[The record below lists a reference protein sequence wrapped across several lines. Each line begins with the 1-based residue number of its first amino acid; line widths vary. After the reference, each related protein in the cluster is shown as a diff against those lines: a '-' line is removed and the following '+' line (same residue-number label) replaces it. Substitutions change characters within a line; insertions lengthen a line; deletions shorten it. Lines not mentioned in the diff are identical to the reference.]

1 MKNLFKFLTVL
12 TILSGS
18 AASAQIGVGTT
29 TPDASAVL
37 DVASTT
43 KGLLAP
49 RHTTTTRN
57 AIVTPANGLLIYNT
71 TTNQLET
78 NNGTTVAPVWTAVG
92 ASNSTLYNANGTTT
106 AARTVTLGANPLS
119 FTSSATNGFSVDG
132 TTFSVDAV
140 TNRIG
145 IGTATP
151 GTALDVIGE
160 AKATRLLAYGPG
172 NLSSNTAIGSLS
184 LNSNTTGADNI
195 AIGANSLSSN
205 TTGGQN
211 TAVGSSLA
219 VNTTGNYNTSLGALS
234 LNNSTIGSKNTAIGR
249 FAGNSITT
257 GSNNLVLG
265 TSGTGITTGSGNV
278 VIGNDISGLSSTLTN
293 NIVIADGAGNR
304 RINVDGSGNVGIA
317 NAAPTE
323 KLDVTG
329 NVKFSGALM
338 PNNTAGTAGQ
348 VLTSAGAGSVP
359 TWTTVAAGTTYTAG
373 SGLTLTGSAF
383 SANDAT
389 TLAKGTVQ
397 LAGDLSGTS
406 ALPTIATDAVTSA
419 KILDATVA
427 NADLA
432 AGAGGIY
439 KGSGSLAAATTIT
452 GAANTLAIT
461 STATNGFSVDGT
473 TLSVDAANNRVG
485 IGTSSPSQKL
495 VVAGDQTGTGT
506 GAPATTG
513 STSTA
518 LFRLRSNTTGGE
530 VLDMGSNII
539 NAANS
544 YSWIQATN
552 SDDLTLKYKL
562 ALNPNGGNVGIGTAA
577 PQSALHVNEP
587 SDNTQ
592 LVISRFLQP
601 SMPNGSSLY
610 QKMGYADDGSRGVVD
625 LAFVKNA
632 SSLLNQFS
640 IGFSGFSPSFYI
652 TSGTGNVGIANA
664 APTERLDVTGNV
676 KFSGALMPNNTAGTA
691 GQVLTS
697 AGAGAVPT
705 WTTPTAGS
713 TYTAGTS
720 MVLSGTEF
728 QRAALT
734 GDVTAAANSNATT
747 IAADAVTSAKIL
759 DGTIAAADLAA
770 DAVTSAKIVDATVA
784 NADLAAGV
792 GGIYKGSGSLAG
804 NTTVTAGT
812 NTLAI
817 TSSATTGT
825 SHFTVDGTTLNV
837 DAANNRVG
845 IGTATPGAAL
855 DVNGE
860 ARATRLLAYGAGN
873 LSSNTAIG
881 TNSLSS
887 NTTGFLNTGVGQF
900 SLQNNTTGFQNTGI
914 GHSLVANTG
923 GSNNSALGYLSL
935 VNNSTG
941 SLNTA
946 IGLSA
951 GSTITTGSNNVVLGY
966 STTGIT
972 TGSGNVVIGNSVTTL
987 SPTLSNNVVIADGA
1001 GNRRINVDGSGN
1013 VGIANAA
1020 PTEKLDVTGN
1030 VKFSGALMPNN
1041 LSGTA
1046 GQVLTSQGTGT
1057 PTWTTVA
1064 AGTAYTAGTSMVLSG
1079 TEFQRA
1085 ALSGDVNAAV
1095 NSNATTIAADAVT
1108 STKILDATVANV
1120 DLAAGAGG
1128 IYKGS
1133 GSLAGNTTVTAGT
1146 NTLAITST
1154 ATNGF
1159 SVDGTTLSVDA
1170 ANNRIG
1176 IGTSAPA
1183 SLLHVNETGTGTGAV
1198 LARFFQPNM
1207 QTAAS
1212 VYQKMGYADDG
1223 LRGTVDLAFM
1233 KNTDPLFN
1241 QFAIGFSGFSPS
1253 FYITSGTG
1261 NVGIANAAPTERLDV
1276 TGNIRFSGALMP
1288 NNNAGTTGQVLTSA
1302 GAGAVPTWTTVSGG
1316 TTYTAGTS
1324 MVLSGSEFQRAALT
1338 GDVTAAVNSNATTI
1352 AADAVTSAKILD
1364 GTVANADLAAG
1375 TGGIYKG
1382 SGSLTAATTV
1392 TGGANTLAITSTAT
1406 NGFSVDGTTLSVDAA
1421 NNRIGIGTST
1431 PASKLE
1437 VDGSVT
1443 NKSSIAATSLNID
1456 FSASNLAYTT
1466 SSAGLITLSNV
1477 KDGGTYTLN
1486 LRGTTTGTSTFAAT
1500 GFTFKTVNNGATTT
1514 GKETIYTFLVLG
1526 TVIYVYMVTGI

>member
-78 NNGTTVAPVWTAVG
+78 NTGTTVAPVWTAVG

-817 TSSATTGT
+817 TS
-825 SHFTVDGTTLNV
+825 
-837 DAANNRVG
+837 
-845 IGTATPGAAL
+845 
-855 DVNGE
+855 
-860 ARATRLLAYGAGN
+860 
-873 LSSNTAIG
+873 
-881 TNSLSS
+881 
-887 NTTGFLNTGVGQF
+887 
-900 SLQNNTTGFQNTGI
+900 
-914 GHSLVANTG
+914 
-923 GSNNSALGYLSL
+923 
-935 VNNSTG
+935 
-941 SLNTA
+941 
-946 IGLSA
+946 
-951 GSTITTGSNNVVLGY
+951 
-966 STTGIT
+966 
-972 TGSGNVVIGNSVTTL
+972 
-987 SPTLSNNVVIADGA
+987 
-1001 GNRRINVDGSGN
+1001 
-1013 VGIANAA
+1013 
-1020 PTEKLDVTGN
+1020 
-1030 VKFSGALMPNN
+1030 
-1041 LSGTA
+1041 
-1046 GQVLTSQGTGT
+1046 
-1057 PTWTTVA
+1057 
-1064 AGTAYTAGTSMVLSG
+1064 
-1079 TEFQRA
+1079 
-1085 ALSGDVNAAV
+1085 
-1095 NSNATTIAADAVT
+1095 
-1108 STKILDATVANV
+1108 
-1120 DLAAGAGG
+1120 
-1128 IYKGS
+1128 
-1133 GSLAGNTTVTAGT
+1133 
-1146 NTLAITST
+1146 T

-1316 TTYTAGTS
+1316 TTYTASTS